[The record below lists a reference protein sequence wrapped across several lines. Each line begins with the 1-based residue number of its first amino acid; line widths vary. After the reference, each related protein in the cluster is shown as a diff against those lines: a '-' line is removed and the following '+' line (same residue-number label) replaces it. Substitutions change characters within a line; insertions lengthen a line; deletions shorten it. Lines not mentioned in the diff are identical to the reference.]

1 MYRKILVG
9 YDGSDGSKAALDQAV
24 VLAQKLQST
33 LVALWTQGSLPHYPE
48 TVAEIQEESNSG
60 KAFFRKICQHAT
72 TLAKKKGVRLLC
84 EHIEGHPARALVK
97 YAKDKKCDLIVLGHS
112 GHSRLWGHLL
122 GHTADRVSE
131 YASCSVLIVR
141 TPTKP
146 HRKRAR

>member
-24 VLAQKLQST
+24 VVAQKFGAKLI
-33 LVALWTQGSLPHYPE
+33 ALWAQGSLPHYPE
-48 TVAEIQEESNSG
+48 TVAEVQEESESG
-60 KAFFRKICQHAT
+60 KAFFRKICHHAMT
-72 TLAKKKGVRLLC
+72 VAKKKGVNLFC

-97 YAKDKKCDLIVLGHS
+97 YAQGKKCDLIVLGHS

-131 YASCSVLIVR
+131 NATCSVLIVR
-141 TPTKP
+141 TQAKAV
-146 HRKRAR
+146 RKRS

>member
-9 YDGSDGSKAALDQAV
+9 YDGSDGSKAALDHAV
-24 VLAQKLQST
+24 VLAQKLGAK
-33 LVALWTQGSLPHYPE
+33 LIALWTQGSLPHYPE
-48 TVAEIQEESNSG
+48 TVAEVQEESDSG
-60 KAFFRKICQHAT
+60 KAFFRKICHHAT
-72 TLAKKKGVRLLC
+72 TVAKKKGVRLLC
-84 EHIEGHPARALVK
+84 EHIEGHPARSLVK

-141 TPTKP
+141 TPTKSP
-146 HRKRAR
+146 RKKAR